1 MIRRKLGAL
10 LLVLIASSG
19 NFSNHNALGAQ
30 KTASPAPVVIP
41 FEFVT
46 RHILIKVRIN
56 NSAPLSFI
64 LDTGDK
70 VAIVD
75 IGKAR
80 SLGLTL
86 EGTVNV
92 GGAGA
97 GTLKGSMV
105 RGASLSVVGLE
116 GATQP
121 VVMAIPLEGL
131 APRFGHDIDGIIGAD
146 FIGQFVVEIDYTARV
161 LRFYDKA
168 KFEYAGSGE
177 AIPLTF
183 VYGGYPVIASEILV
197 TGRQPI
203 KGRFVID
210 IGSGGSL
217 ALHRPFVESE
227 GLLAATPKTIRAIG
241 TGGAGGKV
249 TGRSGRIAGIKIGK
263 FQIENLPT
271 LFSEDR
277 TGAFANS
284 DLQGNIGALI
294 LTKFKVIFDYSR
306 SRMILEPN
314 ASLSDIILPAGS
326 GLRII
331 AEGSDYK
338 TYRIDE
344 LLEES
349 PATEAGFQT
358 GDVVLSVDGRPAA
371 EFTLTSLHEL
381 FEKPKARK
389 ISVRR
394 GERTLDI
401 TLTPRRLI

>member
-1 MIRRKLGAL
+1 MIRRTLAAL
-10 LLVLIASSG
+10 LLVTFAHSSS
-19 NFSNHNALGAQ
+19 FSQSVIGTQ
-30 KTASPAPVVIP
+30 KTAPPAPVVVP

-75 IGKAR
+75 IGKAK

-86 EGTVNV
+86 EGSVNV

-105 RGASLSVVGLE
+105 RDASLSVVGLD
-116 GATQP
+116 GITQP
-121 VVMAIPLEGL
+121 VVMAIPLDGL
-131 APRFGHDIDGIIGAD
+131 APRFGHAIDGIIGAD
-146 FIGQFVVEIDYTARV
+146 FIGQFVLEIDYPGRV
-161 LRFYDKA
+161 IRLYDKA
-168 KFEYAGSGE
+168 KFEYSGSGE
-177 AIPLTF
+177 TIPLTF
-183 VYGGYPVIASEILV
+183 IYGGYPVISSDILIA
-197 TGRQPI
+197 GRQPI
-203 KGRFVID
+203 KGRFVVD
-210 IGSGGSL
+210 IGSGASL
-217 ALHRPFVESE
+217 ALHRPFVEQE
-227 GLLAATPKTIRAIG
+227 GLLAATPRTIRAIG

-249 TGRSGRIAGIKIGK
+249 TGRSGRIAGIKIGR
-263 FQIENLPT
+263 FQIDNLPT
-271 LFSEDR
+271 LFSEDN

-284 DLQGNIGALI
+284 ELQGNIGALI
-294 LTKFKVIFDYSR
+294 LSKFKVIFDYSR
-306 SRMILEPN
+306 ARMILEPN
-314 ASLSDIILPAGS
+314 ASLPDLILPAGS

-331 AEGSDYK
+331 AEGADYK

-358 GDVVLSVDGRPAA
+358 GDVVLTVDGRPAT

-381 FEKPKARK
+381 LEKPSTRK

>member
-1 MIRRKLGAL
+1 MIRRTLAAL
-10 LLVLIASSG
+10 LLVLFTQAASVSTQ
-19 NFSNHNALGAQ
+19 NVNAAH
-30 KTASPAPVVIP
+30 KTASPVPVVIP

-70 VAIVD
+70 VAVVD
-75 IGKAR
+75 LGKAK

-86 EGTVNV
+86 EGSVNV

-97 GTLKGSMV
+97 GTLRGSMV
-105 RGASLSVVGLE
+105 RDASLSVVGLD
-116 GATQP
+116 GITQP
-121 VVMAIPLEGL
+121 VVMAIPLDGL
-131 APRFGHDIDGIIGAD
+131 APRFGHAIDGIIGAD
-146 FIGQFVVEIDYTARV
+146 FIGQFALEIDYPGRC

-168 KFEYAGSGE
+168 KFDYSGPGE

-183 VYGGYPVIASEILV
+183 VYGGYPVISSEILIA
-197 TGRQPI
+197 GRQPL
-203 KGRFVID
+203 KGRFIVD
-210 IGSGGSL
+210 IGSGASL
-217 ALHRPFVESE
+217 ALHRPFVERE
-227 GLLAATPKTIRAIG
+227 ELMAATPKTIRAIG

-249 TGRSGRIAGIKIGK
+249 TGRSGRIAGIRIGRYL
-263 FQIENLPT
+263 IENLPT
-271 LFSEDR
+271 LFSEDK

-284 DLQGNIGALI
+284 ELQGNIGALI
-294 LTKFKVIFDYSR
+294 LSKFKVIFEYSR
-306 SRMILEPN
+306 ARMILEPN
-314 ASLSDIILPAGS
+314 SSLPELILPAGS

-338 TYRIDE
+338 TYRVDE
-344 LLEES
+344 LLEGS

-358 GDVVLSVDGRPAA
+358 GDVVLTVDGRPAA
-371 EFTLTSLHEL
+371 EFTLTNLHEL
-381 FEKPKARK
+381 LEKPSTRK

-394 GERTLDI
+394 GEKTLDI

>member
-1 MIRRKLGAL
+1 MTRRTLATL
-10 LLVLIASSG
+10 LFVLC
-19 NFSNHNALGAQ
+19 
-30 KTASPAPVVIP
+30 ASPAYSAKQTVTGARTTTQNPVVIP

-86 EGTVNV
+86 EGSVNV

-105 RGASLSVVGLE
+105 RDASLNVVGLD
-116 GATQP
+116 GITQP

-146 FIGQFVVEIDYTARV
+146 FIGQFALEIDYPARV
-161 LRFYDKA
+161 LRFYA
-168 KFEYAGSGE
+168 KTKFDYSGPGE
-177 AIPLTF
+177 TIPLTF
-183 VYGGYPVIASEILV
+183 VLGGYPVIASEILIA
-197 TGRQPI
+197 GRQPI
-203 KGRFVID
+203 KGKFVID

-217 ALHRPFVESE
+217 ALHRPFVERE
-227 GLLAATPKTIRAIG
+227 DLLSVTPKTIRAIG
-241 TGGAGGKV
+241 AGGAGGKV
-249 TGRSGRIAGIKIGK
+249 TGRSGRISGIRIGK
-263 FQIENLPT
+263 FQIEDLPT

-277 TGAFANS
+277 AGALANS

-294 LTKFKVIFDYSR
+294 LSKFKVIFDYSR
-306 SRMILEPN
+306 SRMILEAN
-314 ASLSDIILPAGS
+314 ASFPELILPAGS

-358 GDVVLSVDGRPAA
+358 GDVVLTVDGRPAA
-371 EFTLTSLHEL
+371 QFTLTSLHDL
-381 FEKPKARK
+381 LEKPSARK

-394 GERTLDI
+394 GERKLNL

>member
-1 MIRRKLGAL
+1 MIRRALAAL
-10 LLVLIASSG
+10 LLALFTHSAS
-19 NFSNHNALGAQ
+19 FSTQNVIGAQ

-70 VAIVD
+70 VAIID
-75 IGKAR
+75 IGKAK

-86 EGTVNV
+86 EGSVNV

-105 RGASLSVVGLE
+105 RDATLNVVGLD
-116 GATQP
+116 GITQP
-121 VVMAIPLEGL
+121 VVMAIPLDGF
-131 APRFGHDIDGIIGAD
+131 APRFGHAIDGIIGAD
-146 FIGQFVVEIDYTARV
+146 FIGQFAMEIDYPGRV

-168 KFEYAGSGE
+168 KFDYSGSGE

-183 VYGGYPVIASEILV
+183 VHGGYPVIASEILIA
-197 TGRQPI
+197 GRQPI
-203 KGRFVID
+203 KGRFVVD
-210 IGSGGSL
+210 IGSGAAL
-217 ALHRPFVESE
+217 ALHRPFVERE
-227 GLLAATPKTIRAIG
+227 ELLAATPKTIRAIG
-241 TGGAGGKV
+241 SGGAGGKV
-249 TGRSGRIAGIKIGK
+249 TGRSGRIAGIRIGRHL
-263 FQIENLPT
+263 IENLPT
-271 LFSEDR
+271 LFSEDK

-284 DLQGNIGALI
+284 ELQGNIGALI
-294 LTKFKVIFDYSR
+294 LSKFKVIFDYSR
-306 SRMILEPN
+306 ARMILEPN
-314 ASLSDIILPAGS
+314 ASLPDLILPAGS
-326 GLRII
+326 GLRMI
-331 AEGSDYK
+331 ADGADYK
-338 TYRIDE
+338 TYRVDE

-381 FEKPKARK
+381 LEKPSTRK

-394 GERTLDI
+394 GEKTLDI